1 MLGHDP
7 EGGHIAQFPDI
18 GRGQRQG
25 NAHFV
30 IGEAVAGVLGLRDL
44 SVFPGLGLKIGASVG
59 LIVLECEKNV
69 LRRYRRPVGPGHAVL
84 NGVGPG
90 SGILGSI
97 SCQK

>member
-1 MLGHDP
+1 MGPLRDGILSLINMLGHDP

-30 IGEAVAGVLGLRDL
+30 VGEAVAGVLGLRDL

-59 LIVLECEKNV
+59 LIVLSVK
-69 LRRYRRPVGPGHAVL
+69 RMSSAVT
-84 NGVGPG
+84 G
-90 SGILGSI
+90 SPSDQVMP
-97 SCQK
+97 SWMV